1 MPVTLSMYQNCALW
15 KTAPGFARAGAWQQ
29 GLPCWG
35 RVMSKVQKRLPHLA
49 TKMPQFVHLL
59 MHQESKTGQ
68 NHPSLLNTTDVFPVW
83 RAQQRKSS
91 KSCAIP
97 ISHRVCL
104 SLSLCLDVL
113 HRPLTLKSS
122 SGNFLATSRYA
133 TPKEKMCRSLSD
145 SLRFSQLWV
154 HWGQGHH
161 LVGVKVS
168 GPGKLLVTVVRKQRK
183 NKKMKAY
190 ESEQRL
196 HLTLPGYCFASFLA
210 EDARQRRRWRD
221 EKLYLN
227 EMATWQ
233 WDCFV
238 VWRPAS
244 VDATSLILTKPLHR
258 GFNHSACVRGP
269 PIAYQE
275 RFIEDVAIRIP
286 TCSDTTPV
294 QSLCTSSQQAAGNS
308 RYCLQNHQRRSECVN
323 EISLVSLVA
332 WKSCLWWSVVRSSV
346 IRSI

>member
-1 MPVTLSMYQNCALW
+1 MIQDLQWASANEQKSARSTICQWHSRCIKIVLCEKRHRALHVLE
-15 KTAPGFARAGAWQQ
+15 PG
-29 GLPCWG
+29 
-35 RVMSKVQKRLPHLA
+35 SKVFHAEEVCSCIRRAKLGKTTHHYWIP
-49 TKMPQFVHLL
+49 L
-59 MHQESKTGQ
+59 M
-68 NHPSLLNTTDVFPVW
+68 F
-83 RAQQRKSS
+83 
-91 KSCAIP
+91 
-97 ISHRVCL
+97 
-104 SLSLCLDVL
+104 SLSEEHNNGKVQSHAQFRSLTESVSLSLDVL
-113 HRPLTLKSS
+113 HRHLTLKSS

-133 TPKEKMCRSLSD
+133 TPKEMCRSLSD
-145 SLRFSQLWV
+145 SLRFSQL
-154 HWGQGHH
+154 WGQGHH

-221 EKLYLN
+221 ENLYLN
-227 EMATWQ
+227 GMATWQ

-332 WKSCLWWSVVRSSV
+332 WKSCLWWSVIRSSV